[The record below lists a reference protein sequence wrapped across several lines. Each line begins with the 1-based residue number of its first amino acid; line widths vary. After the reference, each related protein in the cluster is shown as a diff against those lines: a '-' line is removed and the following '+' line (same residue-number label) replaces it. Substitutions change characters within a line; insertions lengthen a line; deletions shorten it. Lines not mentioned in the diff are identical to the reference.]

1 MMGGKRLVMVVD
13 DDEMVRTSLKRLLRA
28 MGYDIRTFS
37 NAEQVLAHGRPQEP
51 CCLILDLQLRDTT
64 GLQFQRTLSARGIR
78 IPIIFLTGHGDVAS
92 SVAAMKA
99 GAIDFLPKP
108 FNPDELLEAVQR
120 AIALDA
126 RMLASNQHL
135 QQLQTYF
142 ATLTPREREVFEGVV
157 AGMLNKQIASELGI
171 TEKTVKIHRGRV
183 MEKMYVE
190 SLAQLVRAAEVLEHA
205 LKPYHV
211 HAKHGSCDAR
221 LNLNQK

>member
-1 MMGGKRLVMVVD
+1 
-13 DDEMVRTSLKRLLRA
+13 
-28 MGYDIRTFS
+28 
-37 NAEQVLAHGRPQEP
+37 
-51 CCLILDLQLRDTT
+51 
-64 GLQFQRTLSARGIR
+64 
-78 IPIIFLTGHGDVAS
+78 
-92 SVAAMKA
+92 MKA